1 MKEMIKKSWTWKFSK
16 VLFYFHFI
24 LEWARRGQRSSN
36 SFPFSFL
43 NLIESKAL
51 ENTPSNL
58 QNSKRQLSFMVL
70 LFYCFPLLNWF
81 WTILCIYHHCYSIY
95 FTSKTAAKTF
105 VFEYILR
112 TKISFH
118 QDWKLSI
125 YQQKHTQKYIHSY
138 PYQSHKSIN
147 YFPYPINPKES

>member
-1 MKEMIKKSWTWKFSK
+1 MIKKSWKFSK

-58 QNSKRQLSFMVL
+58 QKSKRQLSFMVL
-70 LFYCFPLLNWF
+70 LYCFPLLNWF

-95 FTSKTAAKTF
+95 FTNTTAKTF
-105 VFEYILR
+105 VCNSYILGTMFSVVAR
-112 TKISFH
+112 METIFTNH
-118 QDWKLSI
+118 NIHTNTSI
-125 YQQKHTQKYIHSY
+125 LILTNL
-138 PYQSHKSIN
+138 IN
-147 YFPYPINPKES
+147 QLIIFPIQ

>member
-1 MKEMIKKSWTWKFSK
+1 MTKEMIKKSWTWKFSK

-81 WTILCIYHHCYSIY
+81 WTILCIYHHCYSI
-95 FTSKTAAKTF
+95 SHPK
-105 VFEYILR
+105 
-112 TKISFH
+112 
-118 QDWKLSI
+118 Q
-125 YQQKHTQKYIHSY
+125 QQKLLFLNTFCELKYPFIKIGNY
-138 PYQSHKSIN
+138 LFTNRNTRRNTSILILTN
-147 YFPYPINPKES
+147 LINQLIIFPIQ